1 MTAEIISVGTEL
13 LLGQIL
19 NSDAQYLARELSAY
33 GYNLNYQVT
42 VGDNM
47 DRLCQCLKTALG
59 RSDVVLLSGG
69 LGPTEDDMTKEAVS
83 AVFGL
88 EMELDEASKSEIQ
101 CFFAARNR
109 EMTPNNLR
117 QAMFPK
123 GSIVLP
129 NARGT
134 APGCIV
140 EKDGKAAIVLPGP
153 PHELIDMFDRHA
165 RGYLAKKSDAKIVS
179 RVLRIFGMG
188 ESSVEHRVRDLMDGA
203 NPTLAPY
210 ASVGEVTL
218 RLTAKVGAGESAG
231 ALLDPLT
238 DEVISRL
245 GDLVYTT
252 ANEKL
257 EELAVRLL
265 KENAKTLALAESCT
279 GGLVAEKITDVP
291 GASEVL
297 LEGVVAY
304 SNAAKMR
311 RLGVNEAT
319 LERFGAVSE
328 QTAREMAEGAKNSS
342 GADYGLSLTGIAG
355 PGGGTAEKPVGLVY
369 IALAGG
375 GETFVKKLRL
385 GGDRAR
391 IRTMSALYALD
402 LLRRRLCS
410 LPLET
415 DK

>member
-33 GYNLNYQVT
+33 GYNLYHQVT

-47 DRLCQCLKTALG
+47 DRLCECLKTALS

-69 LGPTEDDMTKEAVS
+69 LGPTEDDMTKEAV
-83 AVFGL
+83 AKVFGL
-88 EMELDEASKSEIQ
+88 EMVLDEASKDAIK
-101 CFFAARNR
+101 CFFAARNY

-123 GSIVLP
+123 GSIIMP

-153 PHELIDMFDRHA
+153 PFELIDMFDRCA
-165 RGYLAKKSDAKIVS
+165 RPYLAKRSDSQIVS
-179 RVLRIFGMG
+179 RVIRVFGMG

-218 RLTAKVGAGESAG
+218 RLTAKVERGDDAN

-238 DEVISRL
+238 SEVISRL

-252 ANEKL
+252 DNEKL

-279 GGLVAEKITDVP
+279 GGLVAQKLTDVP
-291 GASEVL
+291 GASDVL

-304 SNAAKMR
+304 SNAAKVR
-311 RLGVNEAT
+311 RLGVQEAT
-319 LERFGAVSE
+319 LEQFGAVSA
-328 QTAREMAEGAKNSS
+328 QTAREMAEGAQKGS
-342 GADYGLSLTGIAG
+342 GADFGIGITGIAG
-355 PGGGTAEKPVGLVY
+355 PGGGTEEKPVGLVY
-369 IALAGG
+369 IALAGE
-375 GETFVKKLRL
+375 GETYVKKLNL
-385 GGDRAR
+385 GGERTR
-391 IRTMSALYALD
+391 IRTMSALHALD
-402 LLRRRLCS
+402 MLRRRLCS
-410 LPLET
+410 LPMET
-415 DK
+415 NK

>member
-19 NSDAQYLARELSAY
+19 NSDAQYLARELSSY
-33 GYNLNYQVT
+33 GYNLYHQVT

-47 DRLCQCLKTALG
+47 DRLCQCLETALE

-69 LGPTEDDMTKEAVS
+69 LGPTEDDMTKEAV
-83 AVFGL
+83 AKVFGL

-101 CFFAARNR
+101 CFFASRSY
-109 EMTPNNLR
+109 EMTPNNMR
-117 QAMFPK
+117 QAIFPK
-123 GSIVLP
+123 GSHVMP

-140 EKDGKAAIVLPGP
+140 ERDGKAAIVLPGP
-153 PHELIDMFDRHA
+153 PHELIDMFEKHA
-165 RGYLAKKSDAKIVS
+165 RDYLAKRSDSQIVS
-179 RVLRIFGMG
+179 RVLRVFGMG
-188 ESSVEHRVRDLMDGA
+188 ESSVEHRVRDLMDGS

-218 RLTAKVGAGESAG
+218 RLTAKVGRAEDAN
-231 ALLDPLT
+231 ALLDPLER
-238 DEVISRL
+238 EVVARL

-265 KENAKTLALAESCT
+265 KESGKTLALAESCT
-279 GGLVAEKITDVP
+279 GGLVAEKITDVT

-304 SNAAKMR
+304 SNAAKVR
-311 RLGVNEAT
+311 RLGVKEAT
-319 LERFGAVSE
+319 LEQFGAVSE
-328 QTAREMAEGAKNSS
+328 QTAREMAEGARSGS
-342 GADYGLSLTGIAG
+342 GADFALALTGIAG
-355 PGGGTAEKPVGLVY
+355 PGGGTEDKPVGLVY
-369 IALAGG
+369 VSLATEDG
-375 GETFVKKLRL
+375 TFVKKLNV
-385 GGDRAR
+385 GGERAR
-391 IRTMSALYALD
+391 VRTMSALNALD
-402 LLRRRLCS
+402 MLRRRLCG
-410 LPLET
+410 LPMEANS
-415 DK
+415 

>member
-19 NSDAQYLARELSAY
+19 NSDAQYLARELSAL
-33 GYNLNYQVT
+33 GYNLFYQTT

-47 DRLCQCLKTALG
+47 DRLAKCLETALE
-59 RSDVVLLSGG
+59 RSDAVLLSGG
-69 LGPTEDDMTKEAVS
+69 LGPTEDDMTKDAV
-83 AVFGL
+83 AKVFGL
-88 EMELDEASKSEIQ
+88 EMELHEASEKEIKR
-101 CFFAARNR
+101 FFASRNY
-109 EMTPNNLR
+109 EMTPNNMR

-140 EKDGKAAIVLPGP
+140 EQNGKAAIVLPGP
-153 PHELIDMFDRHA
+153 PHELIDMFEKHA
-165 RGYLAKKSDAKIVS
+165 REYLTKRSDSKIVS
-179 RVLRIFGMG
+179 RVLRVFGMG

-218 RLTAKVGAGESAG
+218 RLTAKVGVGEA
-231 ALLDPLT
+231 AHTLLDPLAE
-238 DEVISRL
+238 EVVKRL

-252 ANEKL
+252 DNEKL

-265 KENAKTLALAESCT
+265 KENGKTLALAESCT

-291 GASEVL
+291 GASDVL

-304 SNAAKMR
+304 SNAAKIR
-311 RLGVNEAT
+311 RLGVSEAT
-319 LERFGAVSE
+319 LEQFGAVSA
-328 QTAREMAEGAKNSS
+328 QTAKEMAEGAKLGS
-342 GADYGLSLTGIAG
+342 GADFGIGITGIAG
-355 PGGGTAEKPVGLVY
+355 PGGGTDEKPVGLVY
-369 IALAGG
+369 AALAGG
-375 GETFVKKLRL
+375 GETFVKELRL
-385 GGDRAR
+385 GGERVRVRAL
-391 IRTMSALYALD
+391 SALNALD
-402 LLRRRLCS
+402 LLRRRLS
-410 LPLET
+410 GLPLE
-415 DK
+415 

>member
-33 GYNLNYQVT
+33 GYNLYYQVT

-319 LERFGAVSE
+319 LEQFGAVSE
-328 QTAREMAEGAKNSS
+328 QTASEMAEGAKNSS

>member
-19 NSDAQYLARELSAY
+19 NSDAQYLARELSAL
-33 GYNLNYQVT
+33 GFNLYHQTT

-47 DRLCQCLKTALG
+47 DRLCECIETALK

-69 LGPTEDDMTKEAVS
+69 LGPTEDDMTKEAV
-83 AVFGL
+83 ARVFGL

-101 CFFAARNR
+101 RFFASRNY

-123 GSIVLP
+123 GGIVMP

-140 EKDGKAAIVLPGP
+140 EQNGKAAIVLPGP
-153 PHELIDMFDRHA
+153 PHELIDMFEKQA
-165 RGYLAKKSDAKIVS
+165 RPYLDKKCDSAIVS
-179 RVLRIFGMG
+179 RVLRVFGMG

-218 RLTAKVGAGESAG
+218 RLTAKVGKGGDAN

-238 DEVISRL
+238 NELRARL
-245 GDLVYTT
+245 GDLVYST
-252 ANEKL
+252 NDEKL
-257 EELAVRLL
+257 EALAVRLL
-265 KENAKTLALAESCT
+265 KESGKTLALAESCT
-279 GGLVAEKITDVP
+279 GGLVAQMITDVP
-291 GASEVL
+291 GASDVL

-304 SNAAKMR
+304 SNAAKAR
-311 RLGVNEAT
+311 RLGVSEDT
-319 LERFGAVSE
+319 LARFGAVSA
-328 QTAREMAEGAKNSS
+328 QTAREMAEGVMNGS
-342 GADYGLSLTGIAG
+342 GADFGIGITGIAG
-355 PGGGTAEKPVGLVY
+355 PGGGTDEKPVGLVY
-369 IALAGG
+369 AALAGG
-375 GETFVKKLRL
+375 GETFVKKLQL
-385 GGDRAR
+385 GGERRR
-391 IRTMSALYALD
+391 IRAMSALHALD
-402 LLRRRLCS
+402 MLRRRLLG
-410 LPLET
+410 LPLESNN
-415 DK
+415 